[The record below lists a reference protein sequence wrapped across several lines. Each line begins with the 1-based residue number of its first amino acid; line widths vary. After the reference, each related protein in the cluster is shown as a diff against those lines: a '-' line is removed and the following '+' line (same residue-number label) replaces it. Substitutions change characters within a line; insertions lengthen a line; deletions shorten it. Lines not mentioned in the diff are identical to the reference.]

1 MEYIVSAIWILLE
14 MFSLLFTCKAFLHQ
28 RRNNAQTSFLIL
40 VASFLIFCIAN
51 LNIPPF
57 YNYPTIQKISSF
69 ALCFLISIVAFKG
82 VWYAYLIIIPIYYF
96 SLGIVDTL
104 IIYGTAAL
112 LKITVSELIW
122 MKWLYTVVV
131 SAGKCVVLFISW
143 SLYYSQDRRKNK
155 SLNNKRWLL
164 TALFPIISIV
174 MLYIIFDSYKLQGDL
189 SVSAVVFSVILGVS
203 NIAIIYLMTSLE
215 RTAKAEQNVAILKQS
230 MALQTENIK
239 ALEKSYRAQMAA
251 THEFKHQLQVIFDL
265 LSNGDSSKAK
275 EYISQ
280 LQVTLTSRIFVAN
293 TNHAIVDAI
302 LNEKY
307 HLAKDNQIDISY
319 KVNDLSGLN
328 ISTNAIVVLLSNLL
342 DNAIEACQKIED
354 NRAIECTILL
364 KDELF
369 ISVRNTALPVCIVN
383 GQIETTK
390 TPKAEHGYGLPGVTR
405 VLMQLKAEY
414 AIECSNGWFQF
425 VAEIPN

>member
-1 MEYIVSAIWILLE
+1 
-14 MFSLLFTCKAFLHQ
+14 
-28 RRNNAQTSFLIL
+28 
-40 VASFLIFCIAN
+40 
-51 LNIPPF
+51 
-57 YNYPTIQKISSF
+57 
-69 ALCFLISIVAFKG
+69 
-82 VWYAYLIIIPIYYF
+82 
-96 SLGIVDTL
+96 
-104 IIYGTAAL
+104 
-112 LKITVSELIW
+112 

-143 SLYYSQDRRKNK
+143 SLYYSQDRRKNN

-342 DNAIEACQKIED
+342 DNAIEACQKIEY

-369 ISVRNTALPVCIVN
+369 ISVRNTALPVCIVD

-405 VLMQLKAEY
+405 VLMQLNAEY